1 MSFFYCSYK
10 LNSSFSPQKI
20 VTERITLSSRTE
32 PVDRTKPPAFEL
44 SIGYVRSTSGG
55 KSLLAKGKTR
65 GVKEYNAFFDDQGTM
80 DQERFETWVGEL
92 VEQAME
98 GKST

>member
-1 MSFFYCSYK
+1 MASA
-10 LNSSFSPQKI
+10 
-20 VTERITLSSRTE
+20 TE
-32 PVDRTKPPAFEL
+32 PVKGSKPPAYEL
-44 SIGYVRSTSGG
+44 SVTYVRSTNGG

-65 GVKEYNAFFDDQGTM
+65 SAREYNAFFDESGTM
-80 DQERFETWVGEL
+80 HQEGFEQWVGEL